1 MPQSPLLV
9 RAQQQLHLYLPAI
22 LMAGLALGTWYLV
35 HKTPAPSPGIAAPE
49 SVGQQDY
56 SMETFSTAVYA
67 ADGQAEQLLQGVHLA
82 HFNNQTL
89 VLRQVQ
95 LLRQVRDKQGLSTRT
110 EAQAQQ
116 AMGRDDGSDLTL
128 KGSVRLASI
137 RTASPVLRL
146 QAQQVRIYEQGQRL
160 QAQHGV
166 RVVRD
171 NLSLQGQSMDWD
183 GATGLLKMQRGV
195 TARLTP

>member
-1 MPQSPLLV
+1 MPKSPLLV

-35 HKTPAPSPGIAAPE
+35 QKTPVPSPSTAAAEP
-49 SVGQQDY
+49 VGRQDY
-56 SMETFSTAVYA
+56 AMEGFSTAVYA
-67 ADGQAEQLLQGVHLA
+67 ADGRAEQLLQGAHLA

-89 VLRQVQ
+89 ALKQVQ
-95 LLRQVRDKQGLSTRT
+95 LLRQMRDNKGWSTRT
-110 EAQAQQ
+110 EAQAEQ
-116 AMGRDDGSDLTL
+116 AAGRDDGSDLTL
-128 KGSVRLASI
+128 TGRVRLASM
-137 RTASPVLRL
+137 RTGSPDLRL

-171 NLSLQGQSMDWD
+171 RLSLQGQSMDWD
-183 GATGLLKMQRGV
+183 GAAGLLKMQRGV
-195 TARLTP
+195 TATLAP